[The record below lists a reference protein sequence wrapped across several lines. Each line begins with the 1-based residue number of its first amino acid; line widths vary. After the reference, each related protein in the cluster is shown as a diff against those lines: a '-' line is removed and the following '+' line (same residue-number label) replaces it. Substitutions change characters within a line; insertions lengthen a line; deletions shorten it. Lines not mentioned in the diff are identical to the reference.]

1 MYFYLAISSLISLL
15 IYNYRWYN
23 ITYSDEIKSITYI
36 IGWYGLKSY
45 TMIELKM
52 KKIYNKCINVICD
65 SNKPYISKII
75 LLNNGNEI
83 MNTKKNNNIEET
95 INYIENTNN
104 KNSYDFIIYECVI
117 PEKNTTYVRLTN
129 NLESIYKVNENNNE
143 IKSINYNNLEKSEVQ
158 FLSPTIVL
166 KDNKYVFIPNDDDNI
181 IKIPK
186 TIYLVDNILFHK
198 SFIKWYLKKHHNVE
212 LEEHNNKEYSVQ
224 FFDNNMDFI
233 TISNKENII
242 LEKTDYQR
250 ITHSNPNDN
259 IKKIEDNLYGM
270 SQD

>member
-1 MYFYLAISSLISLL
+1 
-15 IYNYRWYN
+15 
-23 ITYSDEIKSITYI
+23 
-36 IGWYGLKSY
+36 
-45 TMIELKM
+45 
-52 KKIYNKCINVICD
+52 
-65 SNKPYISKII
+65 
-75 LLNNGNEI
+75 

-117 PEKNTTYVRLTN
+117 TEKNTTYVRLTN

-166 KDNKYVFIPNDDDNI
+166 KDNKYVFILNDDDNI

-270 SQD
+270 SHD